1 MYQVG
6 ELIVYGTS
14 GVCQVDAVG
23 PQPARTGNQQPYYTL
38 RPLHGTETIYTPVD
52 SRVAM
57 RPVLTKNEA
66 DALILQFPSL
76 SAAPISGANTQLLA
90 HSYQHAFQSN
100 QCADLVRLLKA
111 IHAKDDAARRQGRR
125 PGKVEDRY
133 RKRAEELLYQELS
146 VALGLPEEEVPRY
159 IRRQLAGA
167 PQEAG

>member
-23 PQPARTGNQQPYYTL
+23 PQPARTGSQQPYYTL
-38 RPLHGTETIYTPVD
+38 HPLHGTETIYAPVS
-52 SRVAM
+52 SRVSM
-57 RPVLTKNEA
+57 RPVLTRSEA
-66 DALILQFPSL
+66 DALILQFPAL
-76 SAAPISGANTQLLA
+76 SAAPISGSNTQLLS

-111 IHAKDDAARRQGRR
+111 IHAKDDTARRQGRR
-125 PGKVEDRY
+125 PGRVEERY
-133 RKRAEELLYQELS
+133 RKRAEELLYQELAI
-146 VALGLPEEEVPRY
+146 ALGLPEEEVPQY
-159 IRRQLAGA
+159 IRRRLAEA